1 VSSRFSVR
9 NAGAAENRR
18 KCAYD
23 GTAHRG
29 GGAKRK
35 VLREREH
42 TRVVSAADSLRG
54 FERANMTGQE
64 GKGFDHLVVLTA
76 DFYIRKLSRLSV
88 VTSVSQA

>member
-1 VSSRFSVR
+1 MR
-9 NAGAAENRR
+9 NAGAAENCR
-18 KCAYD
+18 KFAHD

-54 FERANMTGQE
+54 FERANMTGRE
-64 GKGFDHLVVLTA
+64 GKELVALTA
-76 DFYIRKLSRLSV
+76 DFYVRKLSRLSV
-88 VTSVSQA
+88 VTPASHA